1 MQSADGRGRT
11 WRGPSLRRIAV
22 RSPHKGWHFFSFR
35 FSLRY
40 CSTLT
45 GNLTAT
51 TSTRLL
57 RVLKYCI
64 HSDFWT
70 HTMIHIPIYICTTT
84 TVVLVHFT
92 VLTHATHDMKCN
104 TGLLQYSTEYSRI
117 SFLLFFLNPTHRS
130 FQC

>member
-1 MQSADGRGRT
+1 MVVGELGAGLASVGLLSGVQTR
-11 WRGPSLRRIAV
+11 V
-22 RSPHKGWHFFSFR
+22 WHFFSFR

-70 HTMIHIPIYICTTT
+70 HTMIHIPIYNRGNGKN
-84 TVVLVHFT
+84 
-92 VLTHATHDMKCN
+92 THNFCH
-104 TGLLQYSTEYSRI
+104 LQ
-117 SFLLFFLNPTHRS
+117 
-130 FQC
+130 